1 MDRLRKAV
9 DELVAKAKLAIQG
22 EPKSPVELLL
32 DEHLSLFDDLPSFS
46 PRSAPSNVAIP
57 TFVLNDLAARTK
69 NIVDYPVIM
78 RRIWAVM
85 EESENDPAVM
95 RKALNLLHYLLINGS
110 IQVLK
115 DCHCIE
121 RMAYLEDIA
130 SQYNRSE
137 SEQYQFSKH
146 LDIGAGVRKTATDI
160 CILLTNEREIMQA
173 RRSAERLHQSLSDR
187 GLRSAYP
194 SPKGESPASAS
205 LSSYEDGEL
214 RPARFTDTF
223 PTGPQWADNALPA
236 IVTHSEEAVSA
247 GDSPVHCHNSAVNRY
262 ASHQHISSPRLSGRH
277 SSFSSPNSSGSYVER
292 PPGLPTA
299 QADLLEL
306 DTLPSAYTTTALLL
320 GDEEEQDESLTT
332 ISLMQAR

>member
-9 DELVAKAKLAIQG
+9 DELVAKAKLVMQG

-32 DEHLSLFDDLPSFS
+32 DEHLCLFDDLPSFS
-46 PRSAPSNVAIP
+46 PRSSPSNVAIP
-57 TFVLNDLAARTK
+57 TFALNDLAARTK

-121 RMAYLEDIA
+121 RLAYLEDIA

-160 CILLTNEREIMQA
+160 YILLTNEREILQA
-173 RRSAERLHQSLSDR
+173 RRYAERLHQSLSDR

-205 LSSYEDGEL
+205 FSSYEDGEL
-214 RPARFTDTF
+214 RPAKFTDTF
-223 PTGPQWADNALPA
+223 PTGSQWVDNVLPA
-236 IVTHSEEAVSA
+236 IVTHSEEAVSG
-247 GDSPVHCHNSAVNRY
+247 GDSPVHRQDKRY
-262 ASHQHISSPRLSGRH
+262 ASQQHSSPRLSGRH
-277 SSFSSPNSSGSYVER
+277 NSFSPNSSSSHAHR
-292 PPGLPTA
+292 PLAA

-306 DTLPSAYTTTALLL
+306 DTLPSAHTTTDLL
-320 GDEEEQDESLTT
+320 GDEEEDEESFTT
-332 ISLMQAR
+332 ISLLQAR